1 MTDGFTRA
9 TLQDHGIGPAGLQA
23 FFDDAARLGV
33 EFNSFMLWH
42 DGDVVAEAWWWPYRA
57 ERVRMMHS
65 ATKSFL
71 SAGVGLALDEGRFA
85 LQDEV
90 VNFFPEHLP
99 PVVGDKLAAMTVED
113 LLTQTCGHAHG
124 TSGALWRGIPTSW
137 IAEFFKIP
145 VVFKP
150 GEVFRYTSATSFMLS
165 AILSKT
171 TGGNA
176 HDYIAPRLLRP
187 LGIEGLC
194 WDVGPENINP
204 GGNGISCKTADLL
217 KLAVLHLQGG
227 RWNGTQVLPADWV
240 RQATSPQRG
249 NPHGYHWWMGPG
261 GSFYAYGVFGQFAV
275 VFPQDRAVLAIT
287 SATPPGEETLRSLI
301 WHHFPGVLR
310 ARGSALQGPPG
321 WSAPRLLAPLQ
332 RRDSPLAARVTGAS
346 YVAEANEDG
355 ILRAALKF
363 EGDSGVFHITDARGS
378 HTVRFGLDDWL
389 ESDTTVSGAP
399 LHHGYE
405 PASLRVVAAGEWTGR
420 DVFEMTW
427 QFVETSFR
435 DRVVLRFEGDA
446 LTLERSVNVNSRP
459 TLRPPVRLRR
469 AA

>member
-1 MTDGFTRA
+1 M
-9 TLQDHGIGPAGLQA
+9 QA

-33 EFNSFMLWH
+33 EFNSFMLWQ
-42 DGDVVAEAWWWPYRA
+42 GGAVVAEAWWWPYRA
-57 ERVRMMHS
+57 DRVHMMHS

-71 SAGVGLALDEGRFA
+71 SAGVGLAVEEGLFS
-85 LQDEV
+85 LQDKV
-90 VNFFPEHLP
+90 VGFFPEHLP
-99 PVVGDKLAAMTVED
+99 GVVSDKLAAMTVED

-145 VVFKP
+145 VVFTP
-150 GEVFRYTSATSFMLS
+150 GEAFRYTSATSFMLS

-176 HDYIAPRLLRP
+176 HAYLKPRLLEP
-187 LGIEGLC
+187 LGIEGLR

-204 GGNGISCKTADLL
+204 GGNGISCKTEDLL
-217 KLAVLHLQGG
+217 KLAVLHMQGG
-227 RWNGTQVLPADWV
+227 RWNGVQVLPAEWV

-275 VFPQDRAVLAIT
+275 VFPQDEAVLAIT

-310 ARGSALQGPPG
+310 SRGGALQMPD
-321 WSAPRLLAPLQ
+321 ALTEPRLLAPLQ
-332 RRDSPLAARVTGAS
+332 RRDSARAAQVSGA
-346 YVAEANEDG
+346 VFAAEANEDG
-355 ILRAALKF
+355 ISQLAIDFSEDRCLLR
-363 EGDSGVFHITDARGS
+363 ITDGRGA
-378 HTVRFGLDDWL
+378 HAVHIGLDDWL
-389 ESDTTVSGAP
+389 ESDTTVSGAL

-405 PASLRVVAAGEWTGR
+405 PAAMRVVAGGWWREP
-420 DVFEMTW
+420 DVFETTW

-435 DRVVLRFEGDA
+435 DRVVLRFDGDA

-459 TLRPPVRLRR
+459 TVRPSVRFTR
-469 AA
+469 A